1 MSMPERKKSYRLQDQ
16 QVALTSY
23 LAALLQDVPEYIE
36 EQTEPEVQTQAPV
49 AEAPS
54 PVKAPAAPPPVAQ
67 VPAVFTPAQ
76 QPAAPVVDEPAPATG
91 PATPAW
97 AQERFQC
104 LVFQVAGL
112 SLAVPLTKLNGVV
125 PWPEAVT
132 PMPNRSAL
140 FLGLMRHQQRNVK
153 VVDTALMVLP
163 EGRQPDSLAAP
174 EERLQHVILLDE
186 GRWGLACDSIGEV
199 LTLEPDEVRW
209 RGAQGKRPWL
219 AGTVLEH
226 LCALLD
232 ADAFVELLL
241 HGERGS

>member
-1 MSMPERKKSYRLQDQ
+1 MTMPERKKPYQLQDQ

-23 LAALLQDVPEYIE
+23 LAALLQDVPDYVDE
-36 EQTEPEVQTQAPV
+36 EPV
-49 AEAPS
+49 AEAPPA
-54 PVKAPAAPPPVAQ
+54 PVPATAPPPRAEAVVPVSEP
-67 VPAVFTPAQ
+67 VPATDPE
-76 QPAAPVVDEPAPATG
+76 PAAEPEVVDAQPGVPE
-91 PATPAW
+91 W
-97 AQERFQC
+97 ARSRFQC
-104 LVFQVAGL
+104 LVFHVAGL

-125 PWPEAVT
+125 PWPEAIT
-132 PMPNRSAL
+132 PMPNRSDL
-140 FLGLMRHQQRNVK
+140 FLGLMRHQARNVK

-163 EGRQPDSLAAP
+163 EHRQPDSLAAP
-174 EERLQHVILLDE
+174 EERLEHVILLDD

-219 AGTVLEH
+219 AGTVLKH

-241 HGERGS
+241 HGERG